1 MPSYLIKYY
10 VGFFTDLSDTN
21 AESDDCIQ
29 HCPQLLRPICGSN
42 GQTFGNLCEMK
53 VAMCKDKNKTLTM
66 LHEGSCDDHVSLKI
80 FIKKLQLR
88 QAVINTLKTK
98 FNILSSTLKKNL

>member
-80 FIKKLQLR
+80 FIVIGAKRQLHY
-88 QAVINTLKTK
+88 
-98 FNILSSTLKKNL
+98 STEQYC

>member
-1 MPSYLIKYY
+1 MSNIFSTGVQKVKKLDAIISYQILCW
-10 VGFFTDLSDTN
+10 FFTDLSDTN

-80 FIKKLQLR
+80 FIKNFKR
-88 QAVINTLKTK
+88 I
-98 FNILSSTLKKNL
+98 